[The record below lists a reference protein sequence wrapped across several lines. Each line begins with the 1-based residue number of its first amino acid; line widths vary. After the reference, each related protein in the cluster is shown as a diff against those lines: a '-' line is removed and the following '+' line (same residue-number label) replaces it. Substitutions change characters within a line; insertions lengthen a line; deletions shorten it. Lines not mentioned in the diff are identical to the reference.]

1 MVTYY
6 WTFAVVFACSLMAS
20 SISKTMG
27 CQNMTLKAQP
37 FPVKIFLFLTAAMLI
52 FVAGCRYYVGTD
64 YGAYYK
70 GLKIYAPRLKTA
82 LQEFD
87 EPGLPLVAT
96 IVSWFTDDG
105 AYLVFACSL
114 LTIGLFLTTIYRNE
128 NSFLMV
134 SLLFMF
140 LPWNGTFNGVRQ
152 YFAAAVLFVGHR
164 FIYEK
169 KLWKWLLTVFL
180 AACFH
185 ITALVMV
192 ILYFLLRNKVSIRN
206 VILLTI
212 GTYIVSANYDAIFS
226 LIGFLKDTDA
236 TNTTVYATTSV
247 NTLRILVACA
257 PAIVCL
263 VLYSNK
269 NLTKEQTF
277 YMNSL
282 VIHAAAMVAAS
293 NSAYLAR
300 IGIYTTPF
308 VVVALPKLFR
318 TENKVLERI
327 LRIGIVVLYAI
338 FFYVEISGSKSLN
351 PFHWIWERNVI

>member
-1 MVTYY
+1 MGAYY
-6 WTFAVVFACSLMAS
+6 LTFAVVFSFSLIAI
-20 SISKTMG
+20 SISKSMG
-27 CQNMTLKAQP
+27 YQDVSIKGQP
-37 FPVKIFLFLTAAMLI
+37 FAVKIFLFLTAAMLI

-70 GLKIYAPRLKTA
+70 GLTTYAPNLEKA
-82 LQEFD
+82 LRTFD
-87 EPGLPLVAT
+87 EPGLPLVAR

-105 AYLVFACSL
+105 AYFVFACSL
-114 LTIGLFLTTIYRNE
+114 LTIGLYLLTIYRNE
-128 NSFLMV
+128 NSYLMV
-134 SLLFMF
+134 SLLFLF

-152 YFAAAVLFVGHR
+152 YLASAVLFCGHR

-185 ITALVMV
+185 ISAVVMV
-192 ILYFLLRNKVSIRN
+192 VIYFLLRNKVRLRN
-206 VILLTI
+206 VLLLAG
-212 GTYIVSANYDAIFS
+212 GTYLISANYDTIFS
-226 LIGFLKDTDA
+226 FIGFLKDSDMTTLDA
-236 TNTTVYATTSV
+236 YATSTVSI
-247 NTLRILVACA
+247 LRILVSCS
-257 PAIVCL
+257 PAIACL
-263 VLYSNK
+263 VLYYKKELSN
-269 NLTKEQTF
+269 EQTF

-293 NSAYLAR
+293 NSTYLAR

-318 TENKVLERI
+318 TDNKVLERI

-338 FFYVEISGSKSLN
+338 FFYVEVSNSNALN
-351 PFHWIWERNVI
+351 NFHWIWERNVG